1 MEKQANNSTKVTENL
16 ISIYLRLFLSAAFL
30 VLSGQGFAQE
40 TSFEDGKQY
49 ILGGLSV
56 TGLQSYNEQTVVT
69 YTGLRV
75 GQPIKVPGD
84 EISAVIKKL
93 WSLELFSNVEMYYTK
108 IEGDKI
114 YLELNILERP
124 TLNNVT
130 VYGVKKRKV
139 EDIINDTDLKK
150 GKKITESLIA
160 NTKNYLQNKYK
171 KQGYLNANVSIATA
185 ADTSGT
191 NVQNMVINVKKGDKV
206 KIRNIVFEGNE
217 KLSNKRLR
225 KSLKKTKK
233 KKFYRFWKKSKY
245 IAEDYKE
252 DLSNLVDTYAERGYR
267 DARVISDTFIKVN
280 ENNIDLKIKV
290 EEGNKYY
297 FGNIDFVGNTVY
309 NDRVLSQVLGIK
321 KGDTYNGVLLKE
333 RVADNSKPDAQDLT
347 NLYQNNGYLFSS
359 INPVEVSAVNDT
371 IDFEIRIIEGKETF
385 LDHVT
390 VKGNDKTNDHVIFR
404 ELYTRPGQRY
414 SKENIVRT
422 IRELGQLGF
431 FDAEQIVPDIQ
442 NPNPNEGTVD
452 IEYSLVESGSSQI
465 ELQGGFGGGGFIGT
479 LGLSF
484 NNFSIKNIFNG
495 EAYKP
500 VPMGDGQTFA
510 LRLQAS
516 RTFRVYSLNFSEPW
530 LGGKKPV
537 RFNLS
542 LSRTQQFGTSF
553 DSRNRID
560 VDKSRG
566 FAITGVSAGLAKRVQ
581 WPDDFFT
588 ISHAVSY
595 QLYDFNNYN
604 SGLFNFGNGSSN
616 SLSYT
621 FGISRSSQG
630 PSRIFPLSGSNF
642 ELTAKFTPPYSLF
655 RSKDFKQ
662 LKSDIESTTVRLLE
676 IGQTPGSAE
685 EQLEADQ
692 LSRDLERL
700 EEERFKLLEYYKIK
714 FKGDWYTQLVDKL
727 VLRTN
732 AEFGFLGA
740 YNHDIGDV
748 PFERFYVGGDG
759 LGNFT
764 LDGRDVIQLRG
775 YENQSLTPYITNA
788 ITGRLEQDGGTI
800 YNKFSM
806 ELRYPLTLKPTA
818 SIYALSFLEAGNAFN
833 NFNDY
838 NPFELKRSAG
848 VGLRIFM
855 PAFGLLG
862 IDFGYGFDTDA
873 RPNSTGPSGWQT
885 HFIIGQQF

>member
-1 MEKQANNSTKVTENL
+1 MEKQANNSTKGIDNL
-16 ISIYLRLFLSAAFL
+16 IQVYLRLFLSATFL
-30 VLSGQGFAQE
+30 LLSGQGFAQE
-40 TSFEDGKQY
+40 IPFEDGKEY
-49 ILGGLSV
+49 ILGGLTV
-56 TGLQSYNEQTVVT
+56 TGLQSYNEQTVKT

-93 WSLELFSNVEMYYTK
+93 WGLELFSNVEMYYTK
-108 IEGDKI
+108 IEGNQI
-114 YLELNILERP
+114 FLELHILERP

-171 KQGYLNANVSIATA
+171 KQGYLNAKVNIATA

-191 NVQNMVINVKKGDKV
+191 NVQNMVINVSKGDKV
-206 KIRNIVFEGNE
+206 KIRSIVFEGNE
-217 KLSNKRLR
+217 KLSDKRLR

-267 DARVISDTFIKVN
+267 DARIISDTFVKVN
-280 ENNIDLKIKV
+280 ENNIDLTIKV

-297 FGNIDFVGNTVY
+297 FGNIDFVGNSVY
-309 NDRVLSQVLGIK
+309 NDRILSQVLGIK

-333 RVADNSKPDAQDLT
+333 RVADDSKPDAEDLT

-390 VKGNDKTNDHVIFR
+390 VRGNDKTNDHVIFR
-404 ELYTRPGQRY
+404 ELRTRPGQKY
-414 SKENIVRT
+414 SKDNIVRS

-442 NPNPNEGTVD
+442 NPDPNAGTVD

-484 NNFSIKNIFNG
+484 SNFSLKNIFNR

-542 LSRTQQFGTSF
+542 LSRTQQFATGY
-553 DSRNRID
+553 DQNGRLD
-560 VDKSRG
+560 VQKERG
-566 FAITGVSAGLAKRVQ
+566 FAITGISAGLAKRVQ

-588 ISHAVSY
+588 ISHSLSY
-595 QLYDFNNYN
+595 QLYDFNDYN

-630 PSRIFPLSGSNF
+630 PSRIFPMTGSNF

-655 RSKDFKQ
+655 SSKDYKQ
-662 LKSDIESTTVRLLE
+662 LKEDINSTTERLYELQN
-676 IGQTPGSAE
+676 INRTTE
-685 EQLEADQ
+685 E
-692 LSRDLERL
+692 DLEYNQLGNDLEQL

-714 FKGDWYTQLVDKL
+714 FKGDWYTRLVDKL

-775 YENQSLTPYITNA
+775 YENQSLTPYINNA
-788 ITGRLEQDGGTI
+788 ITGSLQQDGGTI

-862 IDFGYGFDTDA
+862 IDFGYGFDSDA
-873 RPNSTGPSGWQT
+873 RPGSTGPSGWQT

>member
-1 MEKQANNSTKVTENL
+1 MEKLANNSVKGRQN
-16 ISIYLRLFLSAAFL
+16 SILQYLKLLLPLLFIT
-30 VLSGQGFAQE
+30 GQSIAQE

-49 ILGGLSV
+49 ILGGLTV
-56 TGLQSYNEQTVVT
+56 TGLQSYNEQTVKT

-75 GQPIKVPGD
+75 GQPITVPGD

-93 WSLELFSNVEMYYTK
+93 WGLELFSDVEMYYTK
-108 IEGDKI
+108 IEDDKI
-114 YLELNILERP
+114 FLELNILERP
-124 TLNNVT
+124 TLSNVT

-139 EDIINDTDLKK
+139 QGILDDTDLKK

-171 KQGYLNANVSIATA
+171 KQGYLNANVNIATV
-185 ADTSGT
+185 ADTSEVNT
-191 NVQNMVINVKKGDKV
+191 QNMVVNVKKGDKV
-206 KIRNIVFEGNE
+206 KIRSIVFEGND
-217 KLSNKRLR
+217 KLSGKRLR
-225 KSLKKTKK
+225 KSLKNTKK

-245 IAEDYKE
+245 IKDDFNE
-252 DLSNLVDTYAERGYR
+252 DLSSLVDAYAERGYR
-267 DARVISDTFIKVN
+267 DARVLSDTFVKVN
-280 ENNIDLKIKV
+280 EKNIDLKIKV
-290 EEGNKYY
+290 EEGDKYY
-297 FGNIDFVGNTVY
+297 FGDINFVGNTVY
-309 NDRVLSQVLGIK
+309 SDRYLSQILGIR
-321 KGDTYNGVLLKE
+321 KGQTYNGVLLKK
-333 RVADNSKPDAQDLT
+333 RIADDSRPDAEDLT
-347 NLYQNNGYLFSS
+347 NEYQNNGYLFSS

-390 VKGNDKTNDHVIFR
+390 VVGNDKTNDHVIFR
-404 ELYTRPGQRY
+404 ELRTRPGQKY
-414 SKENIVRT
+414 SKDNIVRS

-442 NPNPNEGTVD
+442 NPDPNAGTVD
-452 IEYSLVESGSSQI
+452 IQYSLVEAGSSQI

-484 NNFSIKNIFNG
+484 SNFSLKNIFNG

-516 RTFRVYSLNFSEPW
+516 RSFRVYSLNFSEPW

-542 LSRTQQFGTSF
+542 LSRTQQFATGY
-553 DSRNRID
+553 DNRGRID
-560 VDKSRG
+560 VQKDRG
-566 FAITGVSAGLAKRVQ
+566 FSITGVSAGLAKRVQ

-588 ISHAVSY
+588 VSHSLSY
-595 QLYDFNNYN
+595 QLYDFNDYN
-604 SGLFNFGNGSSN
+604 LGLFNFGNGSSN
-616 SLSYT
+616 ALSYT

-655 RSKDFKQ
+655 SNKDYKQ
-662 LKSDIESTTVRLLE
+662 LKNDIESATERLYE
-676 IGQTPGSAE
+676 IGTNPSSIE
-685 EQLEADQ
+685 EQLEFAQ
-692 LSRDLERL
+692 LSDELERN
-700 EEERFKLLEYYKIK
+700 EEERFKLLEFYKVK
-714 FKGDWYTQLVDKL
+714 FKGDWYTRLVDKL

-732 AEFGFLGA
+732 AEFGFLGS
-740 YNHDIGDV
+740 YNHDIGAV

-764 LDGRDVIQLRG
+764 LDGRDVVQLRG
-775 YENQSLTPYITNA
+775 YENQALTPYITNA
-788 ITGRLEQDGGTI
+788 ITGSLQQDGGTI
-800 YNKFSM
+800 YNKYSL
-806 ELRYPLTLKPTA
+806 ELRYPLTLKPSA

-833 NFNDY
+833 NFNEF

-848 VGLRIFM
+848 VGVRIFM

-873 RPNSTGPSGWQT
+873 RPQSTGPSGWQT